1 MHKLEAIKYFLSKIE
16 WDSADAFGCI
26 REIVEDLEE
35 PIDKKY
41 LDELI
46 DECDDFED

>member
-1 MHKLEAIKYFLSKIE
+1 MKRWRILLTLLLFS
-16 WDSADAFGCI
+16 F

-46 DECDDFED
+46 AECE